1 MYLLLYVCV
10 FVFSWVFMHE
20 KGHQLRDTGIESAV
34 MTKVKGL
41 GNFSN
46 RVMDVA
52 DYVVPSQVSK
62 CTFRRWNIK
71 QIIIQFSFSSKSE
84 VNLSVHFS
92 GYFNVLYH
100 HQNGHHSQSDA
111 RTVPWGDT
119 QTSAD
124 FLIYF
129 KYVGYTYTL
138 SLYSSFVC
146 QTDNNFKCST
156 DAQCIEKLGSHL
168 GNGEFVLFLR
178 LTSLSGLLILKTLK
192 RVTL

>member
-1 MYLLLYVCV
+1 MYLLLCVRVC
-10 FVFSWVFMHE
+10 VFSWVFMHE

-46 RVMDVA
+46 RVMDTA

-71 QIIIQFSFSSKSE
+71 HEIITFWTPFSSKSWSE
-84 VNLSVHFS
+84 VNLSAHFS
-92 GYFNVLYH
+92 GCFSVLCY
-100 HQNGHHSQSDA
+100 HQNGRHSQSDA

-124 FLIYF
+124 FLVYF
-129 KYVGYTYTL
+129 KYATL
-138 SLYSSFVC
+138 LTHSLFTLPLSV
-146 QTDNNFKCST
+146 
-156 DAQCIEKLGSHL
+156 
-168 GNGEFVLFLR
+168 R
-178 LTSLSGLLILKTLK
+178 LTTSLNAVLMLSALSNSTHI
-192 RVTL
+192 